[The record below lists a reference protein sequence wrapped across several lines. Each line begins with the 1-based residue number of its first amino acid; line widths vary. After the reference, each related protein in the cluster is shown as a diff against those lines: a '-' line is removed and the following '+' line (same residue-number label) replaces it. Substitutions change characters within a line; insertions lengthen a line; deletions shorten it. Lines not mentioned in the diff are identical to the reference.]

1 MTQKECTQTIAVESK
16 ERLICLFYSSLVI
29 LVPIFV
35 HIARSQSNSHY
46 PTSLAMGG
54 YLPTYLSASAN
65 TLTYRW
71 RGTTEG
77 LAVGP
82 CVADGIHQGYTAARG
97 LGKLP
102 KEVLAGHSRLGGRQ
116 PRSHRRGHWCS
127 RVFRGDYPAGCGE
140 IGAGTSTVRTPRE
153 REQSSFICCMW
164 PFCVSRTSKASRK
177 QVACVFLSL
186 NY

>member
-1 MTQKECTQTIAVESK
+1 MSTLLARNLTLITQPHLLWVVT
-16 ERLICLFYSSLVI
+16 
-29 LVPIFV
+29 
-35 HIARSQSNSHY
+35 
-46 PTSLAMGG
+46 

-82 CVADGIHQGYTAARG
+82 CIADGIHQGYTAARG

-140 IGAGTSTVRTPRE
+140 IGAGTSKVSTSRE